1 MKKILTLLAVTF
13 ASMTVAHAQF
23 GIIAGLNYSGTK
35 YTPKTLIDEAK
46 NITLFHFGVGYK
58 LDLPFSLVLQ
68 PEITYQM
75 KGARLEAAGAQP
87 LDYKNGYLEAG
98 VGIQW
103 GPDLLIARPFLVAQ
117 PYIGYMV
124 YPDSSLKDITSG
136 TNKLETGIGLG
147 VGVEALN
154 HFQLSVM
161 WFRNLGTLA
170 DNIQTASTASVLSK
184 LTDLKSYQGVR
195 VSLMYLF

>member
-1 MKKILTLLAVTF
+1 M
-13 ASMTVAHAQF
+13 
-23 GIIAGLNYSGTK
+23 
-35 YTPKTLIDEAK
+35 
-46 NITLFHFGVGYK
+46 FHFGVAYK

-68 PEITYQM
+68 PELTYEM
-75 KGARLEAAGAQP
+75 KGARLEDASAQA
-87 LDYKNGYLEAG
+87 LEYKNGYLEAG

-117 PYIGYMV
+117 PYIGYLV
-124 YPDSSLKDITSG
+124 NQDSSFKEITSG

-170 DNIQTASTASVLSK
+170 DNIQTASTSSIWSQI
-184 LTDLKSYQGVR
+184 TDLKSYQGVR
-195 VSLMYLF
+195 VSLVYLF